1 MVDTSREEHRM
12 MIFSNDND
20 SIQSYLIQGGD
31 LADGMQPGEIPNGIL
46 TQKIHAESY
55 TVTLYALLKS
65 YGLIP
70 VVRIKPRIR
79 FRRSNYDKLSSSAP
93 LCYGSDD
100 IVQFAELKRGDDTVE
115 GGDYNQ
121 LAQFF
126 GDAPVIENLSTD
138 PALQLVLQRDLFLR
152 QPPFKVKTKVF
163 GAAPDQKGIP
173 IGSFLDALNDPTRTE
188 AIFKKFPSGDEFA
201 LDLWEPLEPF
211 GSVEFQFGLYS
222 RYERLD
228 CVRELGKIVTLS
240 DK

>member
-12 MIFSNDND
+12 MIFSNDSD

-31 LADGMQPGEIPNGIL
+31 LTDGMQPGETPNGIL

-100 IVQFAELKRGDDTVE
+100 IVQFAELKRGDDTV
-115 GGDYNQ
+115 
-121 LAQFF
+121 
-126 GDAPVIENLSTD
+126 
-138 PALQLVLQRDLFLR
+138 
-152 QPPFKVKTKVF
+152 
-163 GAAPDQKGIP
+163 
-173 IGSFLDALNDPTRTE
+173 
-188 AIFKKFPSGDEFA
+188 
-201 LDLWEPLEPF
+201 
-211 GSVEFQFGLYS
+211 
-222 RYERLD
+222 
-228 CVRELGKIVTLS
+228 
-240 DK
+240 

>member
-12 MIFSNDND
+12 MIFSNDSD

-31 LADGMQPGEIPNGIL
+31 LTDGIQPGETPNGIL
-46 TQKIHAESY
+46 KENLNADSY

-126 GDAPVIENLSTD
+126 GDAPVIEDLSAD
-138 PALQLVLQRDLFLR
+138 PVLQLVLQRDQFLR
-152 QPPFKVKTKVF
+152 QPPFPGLLPVRPLLK
-163 GAAPDQKGIP
+163 
-173 IGSFLDALNDPTRTE
+173 
-188 AIFKKFPSGDEFA
+188 
-201 LDLWEPLEPF
+201 LWDYDVL
-211 GSVEFQFGLYS
+211 
-222 RYERLD
+222 
-228 CVRELGKIVTLS
+228 
-240 DK
+240 